1 LAATIDNTISIVS
14 SVSPFALAWHAQQ
27 LSTAVRL
34 NVWRTGGDGIDT
46 FVKVADPI
54 VEYSSEPSNGLVIRG
69 VPTSQRRDEPPSVA
83 AALIEREAQQNAGE
97 DARYHEIPR
106 DVRLGNRKVVS

>member
-14 SVSPFALAWHAQQ
+14 SVSSFALAWHAQQ
-27 LSTAVRL
+27 LRL
-34 NVWRTGGDGIDT
+34 DVWLTSRDGIDA

-54 VEYSSEPSNGLVIRG
+54 VEYPSEPPNGLLIRG
-69 VPTSQRRDEPPSVA
+69 VSTSQRRDDPPSVA
-83 AALIEREAQQNAGE
+83 AALIEHEAQQNASE